1 MTNPVT
7 LRPSE
12 DEVFDTLWGWVTS
25 LFDPTLAAQIAK
37 ADQNATSTLYG
48 TYALIRPGVREAL
61 NQTIR
66 TYDAA
71 AGAVSNELHTGY
83 WYQVDCYGPQ
93 APDWANT
100 IAAMWRTMWSTD
112 ALRGAA
118 LIPLYADQPQ
128 QLNIVNGEGQ
138 YEQRY
143 MVKLHAQ
150 VNQVA
155 TAPQPFFT
163 EAPATT
169 ATPVDIVPL
178 D

>member
-1 MTNPVT
+1 MSNPVT

-12 DEVFDTLWGWVTS
+12 DEVFDTLWGWVAS
-25 LFDPTLAAQIAK
+25 LFDSTLASQIAK
-37 ADQNATSTLYG
+37 ADQNATSTLYN
-48 TYALIRPGVREAL
+48 TYALIRPGVREPL

-66 TYDAA
+66 TYDSV
-71 AGAVSNELHTGY
+71 GQTVSNELHTGY
-83 WYQVDCYGPQ
+83 WYQVDCYGPE

-100 IAAMWRTMWSTD
+100 IATMWRTMWTMD
-112 ALRGAA
+112 ALAGMA
-118 LIPLYADQPQ
+118 LVPLYADVPQ

-150 VNQVA
+150 VNQLA
-155 TAPQPFFT
+155 TAPQQFFT

-178 D
+178 N